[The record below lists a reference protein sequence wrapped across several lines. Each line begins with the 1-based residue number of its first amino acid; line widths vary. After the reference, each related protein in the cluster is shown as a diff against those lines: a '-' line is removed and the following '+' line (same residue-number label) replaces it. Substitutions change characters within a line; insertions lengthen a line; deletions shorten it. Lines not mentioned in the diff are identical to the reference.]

1 MNSRQIQ
8 SAARGFVQA
17 MKDDARQ
24 KLQQFLNDTGIT
36 VRRMARD
43 LDLNEDELNRILE
56 GDGNVSL
63 VTFATLLIAN
73 GLVLE
78 VKDIRDAPIPTR
90 NGVPIPPNGFDE
102 EFDDEFDD
110 DFGSEGDL
118 DDFNDDDDEEL
129 DGFEDDEVMPH
140 VCHRHHPGGFFE
152 NIHKPCEEVK
162 NTQPRDSRGR
172 FMSKKKVEC
181 DAAAPKTP
189 DFKNMNRSEL
199 VEIIQNKLWDSEINV
214 EDSSKARLVE
224 FLEEKDRKLKALLKK
239 REEKHDTK
247 VEDPYVLELKEKVKE
262 SIKKN
267 PNLRDLLEELLG

>member
-43 LDLNEDELNRILE
+43 LDLNEDDLNRILE

-78 VKDIRDAPIPTR
+78 VKDIREAPIPTR

-102 EFDDEFDD
+102 EFNDEFDD
-110 DFGSEGDL
+110 GF
-118 DDFNDDDDEEL
+118 FNDDDEEL
-129 DGFEDDEVMPH
+129 DGFENDEVIPH
-140 VCHRHHPGGFFE
+140 ECHEHHPGGFFE

-162 NTQPRDSRGR
+162 NTQPRDSHGR
-172 FMSKKKVEC
+172 FMSKKKKEEEC
-181 DAAAPKTP
+181 DAPMPKAP
-189 DFKNMNRSEL
+189 DFKNMTRSEL
-199 VEIIQNKLWDSEINV
+199 AEIIQNKLWDSEINV
-214 EDSSKARLVE
+214 KDSSKSRLVE

-239 REEKHDTK
+239 REEKQGTK
-247 VEDPYVLELKEKVKE
+247 VEDPHVRELKEKVKE